1 MVPCTDWDTRVWTA
15 LGQALRVT
23 VTALASL
30 AGSVGHS
37 YTAYFECKLE
47 YR

>member
-23 VTALASL
+23 VTALV
-30 AGSVGHS
+30 GSVGHS
-37 YTAYFECKLE
+37 YAAYFECKLE